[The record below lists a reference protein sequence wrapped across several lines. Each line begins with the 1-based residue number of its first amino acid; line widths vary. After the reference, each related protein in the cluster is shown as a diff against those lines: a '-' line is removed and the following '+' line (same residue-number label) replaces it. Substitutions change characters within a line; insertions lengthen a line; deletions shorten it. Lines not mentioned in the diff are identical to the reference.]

1 MIRKLLV
8 ANRGEIAR
16 RIFRTCR
23 SLGIETVAVF
33 EEKTDLHV
41 READAAVAIGSFLAA
56 DEIIEAARRSGAGA
70 VHPGYGF
77 LSENAPFA
85 RAVEAAGLIWIGPAP
100 DAIEAMGDKIR
111 AKKLVAAA
119 GVPVLD
125 GAETF
130 PLLIKAAA
138 GGGGRGM
145 RVVTEPGTLRSE
157 LAAASAEAQ
166 SAFGDGTVFTEPYLP
181 TARHVE
187 VQVLGDEHGR
197 LWVLGDR
204 DCSVQRRHQ
213 KIIEEAPAP
222 LLATETREALHR
234 HARAAAEAVDYRGAG
249 TVEFLVEGDR
259 IFFLEMNTRLQ
270 VEHPVTEAVTGLD
283 LVAWQLAIAE
293 GRELPAEPPAL
304 TGHAIEVRLYAEDP
318 AAGFAPQTGR
328 LRAFDFEV
336 PGVRVDS
343 GVEAGSTVGVRYDAM
358 LSKIVSYGEDRAS
371 AIRLLADALRRGRL
385 HGLTTNLALLRAI
398 LADDD
403 FVAGRVDTALLDRRL
418 AAWTSAGEDH
428 AVRKAAL
435 AAAAGSA
442 VRTATSAGVQGRI
455 PVAWRNV
462 PSQERVRSFRY
473 GAERLDVTYAAR
485 GGRITS
491 SWLPGVSVESVD
503 GDQVVLDDHGVRETF
518 RVTVVDGGADVH
530 GPAGAFDL
538 HAVPKFT
545 DPAENLAPGSLL
557 ASMPGLV
564 VALHVAEGDQVA
576 AGAPIV
582 VLEAMKM
589 QQTLTAP
596 ADGVVAS
603 LSVVVGKQVAAGEVL
618 AVIAAAPA
626 DAAAAPAD
634 AAAAPADAAAAPADA
649 ATAGAADAIA
659 GPAGSETA

>member
-23 SLGIETVAVF
+23 ALGVETVAVHA
-33 EEKTDLHV
+33 EMSDLHAA
-41 READAAVAIGSFLAA
+41 EADAAVVVESFLNI
-56 DEIIEAARRSGAGA
+56 DQIVEAARRSGADA

-77 LSENAPFA
+77 LSENAGFA
-85 RAVEAAGLIWIGPAP
+85 RAVEAAGLIWIGPTP

-111 AKKLVAAA
+111 AKKLVSAA

-125 GAETF
+125 GDDTF

-145 RVVTEPGTLRSE
+145 RVVTDPGTLRSE
-157 LAAASAEAQ
+157 LAGASAEAQ

-181 TARHVE
+181 QARHVE
-187 VQVLGDEHGR
+187 VQVLGDQHGR
-197 LWVLGDR
+197 IWVAGDR

-213 KIIEEAPAP
+213 KIVEEAPAP
-222 LLATETREALHR
+222 GLPDTVRAELHR
-234 HARAAAEAVDYRGAG
+234 HALAAAEAVGYRSAG
-249 TVEFLVEGDR
+249 TVEFLVDGDR

-283 LVAWQLAIAE
+283 LVAWQVAIAE
-293 GRELPAEPPAL
+293 GRALPAEPPPSW
-304 TGHAIEVRLYAEDP
+304 GHAIEVRLYAEDP

-328 LRAFDFEV
+328 LRAFDFGA
-336 PGVRVDS
+336 PGIRVDS
-343 GVEAGSTVGVRYDAM
+343 GVEAGSEVGVRYDAM
-358 LSKIVSYGEDRAS
+358 LAKIIAYGPDRAS
-371 AIRLLADALRRGRL
+371 AIRLLADALRRGVL
-385 HGLTTNLALLRAI
+385 HGITTNLALLRAI

-418 AAWTSAGEDH
+418 AAWTSAGQDH

-435 AAAAGSA
+435 AAALGSA
-442 VRTATSAGVQGRI
+442 VRTATSAGVQARM

-462 PSQERVRSFRY
+462 PSQERVRTFRHA
-473 GAERLDVTYAAR
+473 GVEHRVTYAGR
-485 GGRITS
+485 GGRLES
-491 SWLPGVSVESVD
+491 SWLPGVRIESAAADHVI
-503 GDQVVLDDHGVRETF
+503 LDDHGVRETY
-518 RVTVVDGGADVH
+518 RVTVADGGVDVD
-530 GPAGAFDL
+530 GPAGSFDL
-538 HAVPKFT
+538 HAVPKFA
-545 DPAENLAPGSLL
+545 DPAANLAAGSLL

-596 ADGVVAS
+596 AAGVVS
-603 LSVVVGKQVAAGEVL
+603 SVAVEVGRQVAAGEVL
-618 AVIAAAPA
+618 AVIEE
-626 DAAAAPAD
+626 
-634 AAAAPADAAAAPADA
+634 
-649 ATAGAADAIA
+649 
-659 GPAGSETA
+659 SS